1 MVVTREDELSCS
13 VSVFVQPDKLIT
25 FSMEDRDANE
35 FAIVLAGYYR
45 LIAGN
50 IHMRIGSIKHV
61 YVVIKIPDRV

>member
-1 MVVTREDELSCS
+1 VVVTREDELSCS
-13 VSVFVQPDKLIT
+13 VSVFILPDKLIT

-50 IHMRIGSIKHV
+50 IRRANCVFMYSRALIL
-61 YVVIKIPDRV
+61 

>member
-13 VSVFVQPDKLIT
+13 VSVFILPDKLIT

-50 IHMRIGSIKHV
+50 ILF
-61 YVVIKIPDRV
+61 Y